1 MSSHDLHLR
10 EFTGQTEAAERI
22 RRNHDGRRRRVLAG
36 LGAVLL
42 GATTIGVGGASAAVK
57 PSSKTKTKSAPTA
70 TVPSNPC
77 PASTN
82 TTVAALIN
90 TKYANVS
97 KVYETADDTKQ
108 PRNYLAVGIDLAG
121 DIVYTVNKTEGDW
134 LNVNVPSRPNGAV
147 GWIKKNEVSTFQ
159 HPYLI
164 KIELGIRRLTVCN
177 AGRII
182 QQEKIGVGKSERPTP
197 TGNFYTADLLR
208 PKGGPN
214 GAYGPFAFGLSGFS
228 DTVFDF
234 AGGDGRLGIHGTNHP
249 ELLGTPA
256 SNGCIRVSNAGITK
270 MAKTLPLGVPVQI
283 TA

>member
-1 MSSHDLHLR
+1 MSPHLHTR
-10 EFTGQTEAAERI
+10 EFTADDSLVVI
-22 RRNHDGRRRRVLAG
+22 RRSGRPTRRRWLFAG
-36 LGAVLL
+36 VGAILL
-42 GATTIGVGGASAAVK
+42 GGSSVGVGAAAAAVK
-57 PSSKTKTKSAPTA
+57 PGAKGKTKATTTA
-70 TVPSNPC
+70 VVGPNPC

-90 TKYANVS
+90 TKYATVS
-97 KVYETADDTKQ
+97 KVFDTPDDTKQ

-121 DIVYTVNKTEGDW
+121 DIVYTVNKAEGEW
-134 LNVNVPSRPNGAV
+134 LNVNVPTRPNGAT
-147 GWIKKNEVSTFQ
+147 GWIKKNEVTSYQ
-159 HPYLI
+159 HPYSI
-164 KIELGIRRLTVCN
+164 RIELGARRLTVCN

-182 QQEKIGVGKSERPTP
+182 QQEKIGIGKSDRPTP
-197 TGNFYTADLLR
+197 TGSFYTADLLR
-208 PKGGPN
+208 PKGGAGGP
-214 GAYGPFAFGLSGFS
+214 YGPFAFGLSGFS

-234 AGGDGRLGIHGTNHP
+234 AGGDGRLGVHGTNHP